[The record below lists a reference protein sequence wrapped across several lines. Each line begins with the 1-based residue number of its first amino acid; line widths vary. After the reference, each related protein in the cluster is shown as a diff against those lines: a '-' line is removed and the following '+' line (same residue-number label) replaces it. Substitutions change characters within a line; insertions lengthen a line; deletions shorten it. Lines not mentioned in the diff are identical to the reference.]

1 MSDAAGL
8 RKRYICDFQSERETP
23 LTRTI
28 TGGKVV
34 GSQSVICA
42 RSAVV

>member
-23 LTRTI
+23 LTI